1 MTRVQFEGAPER
13 AKPFIEPSVWAEL
26 QPFDAKNDL
35 HLDRVAEGLLTAF
48 LRDNDAEAF
57 KALVELVSPRLEQL
71 ADKITEEL
79 AVIMRPS
86 DLVSTLMGRLFI
98 ITESSGPPPTHF
110 LAEAAERMTAEAES
124 WIRDYA
130 MADVTPTDLADGE
143 QGPGPD
149 TVSQGYRNIVQIC
162 YHRLDLAHRRFLF
175 AHDVMGLSVA
185 QVASRY
191 DLTVEQAAKAV
202 HDAKH
207 RLDELVQAAQ
217 EGGSA

>member
-1 MTRVQFEGAPER
+1 MQFEGAPER

-26 QPFDAKNDL
+26 QPFNVRNDL
-35 HLDRVAEGLLTAF
+35 HLDRLTEGLLASF
-48 LRDNDAEAF
+48 LKNNDADAF
-57 KALVELVSPRLEQL
+57 KALVELLGPRLEQL
-71 ADKITEEL
+71 ADQITEDL

-98 ITESSGPPPTHF
+98 TTEASGPPPKHF
-110 LAEAAERMTAEAES
+110 LADAAERMTAEAEA

-143 QGPGPD
+143 LGPKPN
-149 TVSQGYRNIVQIC
+149 TVTQGYRNIVQIC
-162 YHRLDLAHRRFLF
+162 YHRLDISHRRFLF
-175 AHDVMGLSVA
+175 AHDVRGLSVA

-191 DLTVEQAAKAV
+191 NLTVEQAAKAI